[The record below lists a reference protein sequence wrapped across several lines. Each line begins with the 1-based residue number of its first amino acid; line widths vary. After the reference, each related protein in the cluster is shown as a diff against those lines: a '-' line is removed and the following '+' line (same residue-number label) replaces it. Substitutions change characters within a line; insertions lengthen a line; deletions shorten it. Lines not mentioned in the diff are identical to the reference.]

1 MVSIAEVRKL
11 AMEFPETVEAPH
23 FEKTSFRVKKK
34 IFMTMDEKKQSAV
47 LKLTPEDQ
55 SVFSSS
61 PDGSIS
67 PIPNKW
73 GLQGW
78 TQVNLKKVKKTLFK
92 DALKCSWANVA
103 PKKLVSL
110 KFEV

>member
-1 MVSIAEVRKL
+1 MISVDEARKL
-11 AMEFPETVEAPH
+11 AMAFPDTVEMPH

-34 IFMTMDEKKQSAV
+34 IFMTIDEKKAFAV

-55 SVFSSS
+55 SVFGSS
-61 PDGSIS
+61 PDGSIT

-78 TQVNLKKVKKTLFK
+78 TQVDLKKIKKSLFK
-92 DALKCSWANVA
+92 DAVTCAWNT
-103 PKKLVSL
+103 VSQ
-110 KFEV
+110 KPQSPQPRRR

>member
-1 MVSIAEVRKL
+1 MVSVAEARKIATGY
-11 AMEFPETVEAPH
+11 PETVEQPH

-34 IFMTMDEKKQSAV
+34 IFMTMDESNQVAV
-47 LKLTPEDQ
+47 IKLTPEDQ

-61 PDGSIS
+61 PDESIF

-78 TQVNLKKVKKTLFK
+78 TKINLKKVKKGLFK
-92 DALKCSWANVA
+92 DALRCSWLLVA
-103 PKKLVSL
+103 PKKLADEL
-110 KFEV
+110 